1 MDIVGGLHF
10 FVCGHLGI
18 YSFLLAGL
26 PLRFQVAEISRGNY
40 SQTRSSV
47 PVANKLM
54 NSLMAK

>member
-26 PLRFQVAEISRGNY
+26 PLRFQVAEIGRGIKHLP
-40 SQTRSSV
+40 SSSGFYFYF
-47 PVANKLM
+47 PLF
-54 NSLMAK
+54 S